1 MKRIIQAI
9 ALLGVSASVW
19 GLFPNLSGQLSSAQT
34 SIGIADL
41 RKQTNTDDRPNL
53 TLLAR
58 TVANFFR
65 GDYAETESTLEIRGT
80 SPGLL
85 FQVYLQ
91 VKTLVKS
98 PGQFRSEIVFRDPG
112 GTVGKEYLVI
122 SNGDRVWMS
131 SSDLGIYAIVD
142 FQEFKRSNNGFLM
155 GFSSLL
161 FLDASTKVEESITAN
176 NISESNVV
184 DLLHSVLLSEKLPIQ
199 GSSQQIQGEDY
210 YTYSYNDSLK
220 GLSYNVLVNS
230 DSATVERIELTG
242 QRQDLDIVVTEK
254 IRRRGSPLQINAN
267 TFSFP
272 SPAGMQQVE
281 SMSIGP
287 F

>member
-1 MKRIIQAI
+1 
-9 ALLGVSASVW
+9 
-19 GLFPNLSGQLSSAQT
+19 
-34 SIGIADL
+34 
-41 RKQTNTDDRPNL
+41 
-53 TLLAR
+53 
-58 TVANFFR
+58 
-65 GDYAETESTLEIRGT
+65 
-80 SPGLL
+80 
-85 FQVYLQ
+85 
-91 VKTLVKS
+91 
-98 PGQFRSEIVFRDPG
+98 
-112 GTVGKEYLVI
+112 
-122 SNGDRVWMS
+122 
-131 SSDLGIYAIVD
+131 
-142 FQEFKRSNNGFLM
+142 M